1 MDINASYENEND
13 NASDNEYHAF
23 DPNLLDFDS
32 GFKDGDIPI
41 GTVALSLLENS
52 VLPLDMYY
60 EMSSQLNEGQ
70 QDPFNFMM
78 KWTMKYMLHKDNDEI
93 EPDPFHIFLS
103 GGAGVGKTFLVNVI
117 IEYLK
122 KTLLFPGQN
131 SYEEPSISITAS
143 TGRAAMVQQYI
154 QHFISH
160 YMAQIRN
167 PRQN

>member
-1 MDINASYENEND
+1 MDINASHEND
-13 NASDNEYHAF
+13 NASDNEYYAF

-60 EMSSQLNEGQ
+60 EMCSQLNEGQ

-78 KWTMKYMLHKDNDEI
+78 KWTMKYMLHNENDET

-103 GGAGVGKTFLVNVI
+103 GGAGVGK
-117 IEYLK
+117 
-122 KTLLFPGQN
+122 N
-131 SYEEPSISITAS
+131 S
-143 TGRAAMVQQYI
+143 
-154 QHFISH
+154 
-160 YMAQIRN
+160 
-167 PRQN
+167 